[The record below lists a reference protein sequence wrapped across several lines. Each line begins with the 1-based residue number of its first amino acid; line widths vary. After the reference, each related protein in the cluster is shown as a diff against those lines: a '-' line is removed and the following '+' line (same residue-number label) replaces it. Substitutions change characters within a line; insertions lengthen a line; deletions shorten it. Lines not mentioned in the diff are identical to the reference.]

1 MRACEALGGLARCG
15 RRCGPHC
22 RAIQPATPTTR
33 QFLVNGRINDR
44 RHPNASAKRPSA
56 ITVALLRSWLMAKQY
71 GSMKHL
77 RLRIAVPL
85 VALALLA
92 AACSGTETAAP
103 DVAASDNGAS
113 DTDAGD
119 TTADNADADA
129 DDGTTTTDTAAET
142 AVADNENLDAYE
154 GLNEGEIE
162 SAKREEE
169 VRRVIARAEAADAEA
184 AEAETADAVETQP
197 SETRETD
204 TQSTDTQPEE
214 TQPSVPRFDADGTE
228 RLGDRVAGYDPKV
241 FRDTRNRAI
250 TDRTTV
256 HTDVVGGGGKYFVA
270 EIHNADTGAR
280 EAGNRWVYVDA
291 RGPQEGET
299 ISRTYDFEAYTT
311 IDGKKR
317 MHLNKYW
324 NEPVPIREN
333 LDIRLRINESGVM
346 LHLRLSGWKKVGHL
360 TQHGSTHR
368 FQYDNKDSDK
378 IYEPFPIRLPEGR
391 ERWDAQEWY
400 VYECRYAIDGEE
412 FPVGEGSLRLFR
424 VFEIGTELPLPG
436 LNDGVAWM
444 KSGVT
449 GTGVPAG
456 SC

>member
-1 MRACEALGGLARCG
+1 MLKQQGLA
-15 RRCGPHC
+15 
-22 RAIQPATPTTR
+22 
-33 QFLVNGRINDR
+33 
-44 RHPNASAKRPSA
+44 KR
-56 ITVALLRSWLMAKQY
+56 LW
-71 GSMKHL
+71 
-77 RLRIAVPL
+77 LRIAVPL

-103 DVAASDNGAS
+103 DVAASDNDAS
-113 DTDAGD
+113 DTDAGG
-119 TTADNADADA
+119 TTTDNADAD
-129 DDGTTTTDTAAET
+129 DGTTTTTDTAAET
-142 AVADNENLDAYE
+142 AVADDENLDAYE

-214 TQPSVPRFDADGTE
+214 TQPSVPRIDADGTE

-241 FRDTRNRAI
+241 FRDTRGRAI

-256 HTDVVGGGGKYFVA
+256 HTDEVGGGGKYFVA

-291 RGPQEGET
+291 RGPLEGKT
-299 ISRTYDFEAYTT
+299 ISRTYNFEAYTT
-311 IDGKKR
+311 IEGESEPR
-317 MHLNKYW
+317 RHQYKYW

-333 LDIRLRINESGVM
+333 LDIRLIIKESDVI
-346 LHLRLSGWKKVGHL
+346 LHNRVFGWKRVPKTQPSEYVG
-360 TQHGSTHR
+360 
-368 FQYDNKDSDK
+368 DPKSDFALSEKGK
-378 IYEPFPIRLPEGR
+378 IYEPIPNPEGTGKR
-391 ERWDAQEWY
+391 YQQQWY
-400 VYECRYAIDGEE
+400 VYVCDYAREDDDEGYVEY
-412 FPVGEGSLRLFR
+412 PAGAGSLRLLR
-424 VFEIGTELPLPG
+424 VYEIGTELSLPG
-436 LNDGVAWM
+436 LKGGEAWLQ
-444 KSGVT
+444 SGA
-449 GTGVPAG
+449 TGVGTPAG

>member
-15 RRCGPHC
+15 RRCWPHC
-22 RAIQPATPTTR
+22 RAIQPATPSTR

-77 RLRIAVPL
+77 RLRIVVPL

-92 AACSGTETAAP
+92 TACSGTETASAP

-119 TTADNADADA
+119 TDAETRTGDDTTTNADA
-129 DDGTTTTDTAAET
+129 GVET
-142 AVADNENLDAYE
+142 AVADDENLNPYE

-169 VRRVIARAEAADAEA
+169 VRQVIARAEAADAEA
-184 AEAETADAVETQP
+184 ADAVETQP

-241 FRDTRNRAI
+241 FRDTRGRAI
-250 TDRTTV
+250 TDRTPV
-256 HTDVVGGGGKYFVA
+256 HTDEGGQKHFVA
-270 EIHNADTGAR
+270 EIYTPDGER
-280 EAGNRWVYVDA
+280 KQGNERVYLDA
-291 RGPQEGET
+291 RAPLESET
-299 ISRTYDFEAYTT
+299 ISRTWDFEAYTT
-311 IDGKKR
+311 IDGEER
-317 MHLNKYW
+317 EHLYKYW

-333 LDIRLRINESGVM
+333 LDIRLRANGFDVIQHIRLFGWEKTQDFPSPYGNFPKPSG
-346 LHLRLSGWKKVGHL
+346 
-360 TQHGSTHR
+360 
-368 FQYDNKDSDK
+368 DDK
-378 IYEPFPIRLPEGR
+378 IYEPIPIDLPEGQT
-391 ERWDAQEWY
+391 RWEASQFWY
-400 VYECRYAIDGEE
+400 VYECQYALDRGGGVERH
-412 FPVGEGSLRLFR
+412 PPGEGSLRRFR
-424 VFEIGTELPLPG
+424 VLEIGTEFPLPG
-436 LNDGVAWM
+436 LNGGEAWM
-444 KSGVT
+444 KSGESGSGIV
-449 GTGVPAG
+449 GV
-456 SC
+456 C

>member
-33 QFLVNGRINDR
+33 QFLVNGRINNR

-77 RLRIAVPL
+77 RLRITVPL
-85 VALALLA
+85 VVLALLA

-103 DVAASDNGAS
+103 DVAADEVAENPAD
-113 DTDAGD
+113 DTDGD
-119 TTADNADADA
+119 TTTDNADADNA
-129 DDGTTTTDTAAET
+129 GTNAGDDGN

-228 RLGDRVAGYDPKV
+228 RLGNRAADYDPE
-241 FRDTRNRAI
+241 FGFGP
-250 TDRTTV
+250 RTV
-256 HTDVVGGGGKYFVA
+256 VIPDVRGHRYVVDAGTEDVGQ
-270 EIHNADTGAR
+270 
-280 EAGNRWVYVDA
+280 WVYVDA
-291 RGPQEGET
+291 RGPLEGKT

-311 IDGKKR
+311 IDGEER
-317 MHLNKYW
+317 RNLYKYW
-324 NEPVPIREN
+324 NEAVPIREN
-333 LDIRLRINESGVM
+333 LDIRLRANESTVVRSI
-346 LHLRLSGWKKVGHL
+346 RLFGWEKVGTL
-360 TQHGSTHR
+360 L
-368 FQYDNKDSDK
+368 QYGGFPVPSGKEGVR
-378 IYEPFPIRLPEGR
+378 EPIHNPPTLPEGQ
-391 ERWDAQEWY
+391 ETWFAQHWY
-400 VYECRYAIDGEE
+400 VYECQYVRGGVEDPAGK
-412 FPVGEGSLRLFR
+412 GSLRLFR
-424 VFEIGTELPLPG
+424 VLELGTEPQLPG
-436 LNDGVAWM
+436 LNGGVAWM
-444 KSGVT
+444 KSGES
-449 GTGVPAG
+449 GTGEPGGA
-456 SC
+456 C